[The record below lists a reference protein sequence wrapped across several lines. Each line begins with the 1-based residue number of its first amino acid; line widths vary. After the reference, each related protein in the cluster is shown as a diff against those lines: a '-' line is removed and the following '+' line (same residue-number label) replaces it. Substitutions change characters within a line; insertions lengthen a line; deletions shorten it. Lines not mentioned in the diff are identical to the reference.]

1 MATDAAPRPRPGS
14 GGARFVSGPIM
25 GHIVVMTGASAIG
38 LMALFLVDLVD
49 MYFISLLGETE
60 LAAAIGYAGTILF
73 FTTSICIGTAISCGA
88 LVARRIGAHRR
99 AAARGMAVDNFVY
112 GAGMTAVLAVVIW
125 FWLPDML
132 ALLGATGRTLDLAL
146 AYLRIIV
153 PSMPVLAL
161 AMMTGT
167 VLRALGDPKRAMYA
181 TLIGGL
187 VNAVLDPLLI
197 FTAGLGIE
205 GAAWASVVA
214 RFAIV
219 IAGMY
224 VVLGTHQFTA
234 RPNFSRMIR
243 HSSAISAIAIPAILT
258 NIATPVGNA
267 YVTASIAPF
276 GDGYMAGWSIIGRII
291 PVAFGVIFAL
301 SGAIGPIFG
310 QNLGGRNYD
319 RVRRTFT
326 DALIFTSIFV
336 AGVSLVL
343 WLLLNPIIQVFDATA
358 DAAEL
363 LVLFCTWIAASFVF
377 TGSLYVAN
385 TAFNNIGRPGLSTL
399 FNWGRA
405 TVGTVPF
412 VIAGGQMGGA
422 SGILIGHTAG
432 ALIFGTLAV
441 VVGYRI
447 LGELE
452 QSNPKG
458 GTRIAG

>member
-1 MATDAAPRPRPGS
+1 MAVDTNRPGTS
-14 GGARFVSGPIM
+14 GGARFLTGTIM
-25 GHIVVMTGASAIG
+25 HHICVMTGASAVG

-73 FTTSICIGTAISCGA
+73 FTTSISIGTAISCGA
-88 LVARRIGAHRR
+88 LVSRRIGAGRR
-99 AAARGMAVDNFVY
+99 AAARGMAIDNFVF
-112 GAGMTAVLAVVIW
+112 GAGLTAGFAVLIW
-125 FWLPDML
+125 FWLPEL
-132 ALLGATGRTLDLAL
+132 LSLLGARGRTLDLAL

-161 AMMTGT
+161 AMMAGT

-214 RFAIV
+214 RLAIV
-219 IAGMY
+219 LAGMY
-224 VVLGTHQFTA
+224 AVLTIHKFTA
-234 RPNFSRMIR
+234 RLNFGRMVR
-243 HSSAISAIAIPAILT
+243 HMAVIAAIAIPAILT

-267 YVTASIAPF
+267 YVTAAIAPY
-276 GDGYMAGWSIIGRII
+276 GDGYMAGWSIIGRIM

-310 QNLGGRNYD
+310 QNLGGRHYD

-326 DALIFTSIFV
+326 DALIFTAIFV
-336 AGVSLVL
+336 LGVSVVL
-343 WLLLNPIIQVFDATA
+343 WLLLNPIIQVFDAKA

-377 TGSLYVAN
+377 TGGLYVAN
-385 TAFNNIGRPGLSTL
+385 TAFNNVGRPGFSTL

-405 TVGTVPF
+405 TIGTVPF
-412 VIAGGQMGGA
+412 VVLGAQMGGA
-422 SGILIGHTAG
+422 TGILVGHTAG

-441 VVGYRI
+441 VVGYRV
-447 LGELE
+447 LGRLGRPDSQVAAWEV
-452 QSNPKG
+452 G
-458 GTRIAG
+458 